1 MNSIEMSRL
10 IKKADHAAFGA
21 RAIVTDQDV
30 IQFLNSHLLDQRPP
44 AVLFLVASCGEK
56 NVA

>member
-1 MNSIEMSRL
+1 MNSIEMSLL
-10 IKKADHAAFGA
+10 ITKADHAAFGA